1 MAPTIEAVLNAA
13 LSIPFTFEDDFGA
26 LVTGKVNGD
35 FAKAAYLASAP
46 ATTAT
51 PTVAAVSGQS
61 GDYAV
66 TVPANGLSVA
76 GLWRVNASCLH
87 SDGVTYRFG
96 WNVQVKTAAQAD
108 PVAYLAGA
116 SVELVSPLSADG
128 GTLRLIQGD
137 SYAAAQSRSLS
148 WTLTGQPDLTTATLT
163 LTIVVKGV
171 TVAKTPLT
179 GTNLASGAPTIT
191 ATLTK
196 IETAGFDP
204 VIGVF
209 DLSAA
214 IGSDEITLVRGRV
227 YVEAD
232 V

>member
-26 LVTGKVNGD
+26 LVTGKVDGD

-96 WNVQVKTAAQAD
+96 WNV
-108 PVAYLAGA
+108 
-116 SVELVSPLSADG
+116 
-128 GTLRLIQGD
+128 
-137 SYAAAQSRSLS
+137 
-148 WTLTGQPDLTTATLT
+148 
-163 LTIVVKGV
+163 VVKGV